1 MSTSVPITSATLS
14 TNTYTPPIQS
24 ADTLFH
30 FVGKL
35 DYLLDAIEKDA
46 LIPRYCVET
55 VSYLKIPYPEIAY
68 PMLCFCDINL
78 HKIKEHMDFY
88 GGYGI
93 AFSKQW
99 GIAQGIQPI
108 QYINI
113 NSHLTNDFTD
123 AFNAAVNS
131 SYTDKVQD
139 YLLTQMYFLKPIE
152 GEMRRNG
159 KLEYKNFTDEC
170 EWRFIPDAASEKF
183 PSVLTG
189 SGIARKDTLNAGIR
203 YTDRL
208 WLKYQEDDVKYI
220 IIQNKS
226 EFDLVVDKILTKS
239 YLNNYEKN
247 FLISK
252 IMIWNDTKGD
262 F

>member
-1 MSTSVPITSATLS
+1 MNKSVLITGATLAQ
-14 TNTYTPPIQS
+14 NTYTPPIQS

-30 FVGKL
+30 FVEKI

-55 VSYLKIPYPEIAY
+55 INYLNISYPEIAY

-99 GIAQGIQPI
+99 GIAKGIQPI
-108 QYINI
+108 QYINPQ
-113 NSHLTNDFTD
+113 SALKNDFAD
-123 AFNAAVNS
+123 AFNVAVSS

-152 GEMRRNG
+152 GEMLRNG
-159 KLEYKNFTDEC
+159 ELKHKNFTDEC
-170 EWRFIPDAASEKF
+170 EWRFIPDVVSQKF
-183 PSVLTG
+183 PNVLTG
-189 SGIARKDTLNAGIR
+189 SGIVQKDTLNKGIR
-203 YTDRL
+203 CTDQL
-208 WLKYQEDDVKYI
+208 WLKFQGNDVKYI
-220 IIQNKS
+220 IIQNRS
-226 EFDLVVDKILTKS
+226 EFDLVVGKILKKS
-239 YLNNYEKN
+239 YLNDKEKN

>member
-1 MSTSVPITSATLS
+1 MDQPVSITGMTLAK
-14 TNTYTPPIQS
+14 TYTPPIQS

-30 FVGKL
+30 FVGKI
-35 DYLLDAIEKDA
+35 DYLLDAIERDA

-55 VSYLKIPYPEIAY
+55 INYLNISYKEIAY

-78 HKIKEHMDFY
+78 HKIENHMGFY
-88 GGYGI
+88 GSYGI

-99 GIAQGIQPI
+99 GIAKGIQPI
-108 QYINI
+108 QYINTQ
-113 NSHLTNDFTD
+113 SSLKNDFTN
-123 AFNAAVNS
+123 AFEEAVSS

-152 GEMRRNG
+152 GEMLRDG
-159 KLEYKNFTDEC
+159 KLEHKNFTDEC
-170 EWRFIPDAASEKF
+170 EWRYIPDASSQKF

-189 SGIARKDTLNAGIR
+189 SGIVQKETLNKGIR
-203 YTDRL
+203 FTDQL
-208 WLKYQEDDVKYI
+208 WLKFNLEDVKYI
-220 IIQNKS
+220 IIQNKA
-226 EFDLVVDKILTKS
+226 EFDLVADKILKKD
-239 YLNNYEKN
+239 YIDKFEKI

-252 IMIWNDTKGD
+252 IIIWDDTKGD